1 MQISDKKVALIHY
14 TLKNDGGDVMD
25 SSEGHE
31 PLAYLH
37 GAGNILE
44 GLENALTG
52 KQVGDKLK
60 VSIDAAEGYGEYDE
74 SLVQPVPVEQFGEH
88 QVEVGMQFHADT
100 AIGPR
105 IVTIVALNEEGK
117 EVIIDANHALA
128 GENLHFDV
136 EVVEVRDASEEEL
149 DHGHVHGPDG
159 HEH

>member
-1 MQISDKKVALIHY
+1 MQISDKKVVLIHY
-14 TLKNDGGDVMD
+14 TLKNDNGEVMD

-44 GLENALTG
+44 GLEGVLVG
-52 KQVGDKLK
+52 KQAGDKVKTL
-60 VSIDAAEGYGEYDE
+60 IEAAEGYGEYDE
-74 SLVQPVPVEQFGEH
+74 NLVQPVPMEQFGEH

-100 AIGPR
+100 AVGPR
-105 IVTIVALNEEGK
+105 VVIIVALDDEKK

-136 EVVEVRDASEEEL
+136 EVVEVRDATEEEME
-149 DHGHVHGPDG
+149 HGHPHGVGG

>member
-1 MQISDKKVALIHY
+1 MRISDKKVALIHY
-14 TLKNDGGDVMD
+14 TLKNDGGEVMD
-25 SSEGHE
+25 SSDGHE

-44 GLENALTG
+44 GLENVLAG
-52 KQVGDKLK
+52 KQAGDQLQ

-74 SLVQPVPVEQFGEH
+74 SLVQPVPMEQFGEH

-105 IVTIVALNEEGK
+105 IVTIVALNEDEK

-136 EVVEVRDASEEEL
+136 EVVEVRDATEEEL
-149 DHGHVHGPDG
+149 DHGHVHGPGG